1 MALETG
7 SIAIEGDCLMASKL
21 FGGMNLADV
30 ARQVKEKAAPS
41 PYENSPTRPRVP
53 AAELALTGRT
63 SPMAER
69 TSILSVDPKRCRPW
83 KYHNRSNA
91 WYTKERCQD
100 LIDSVVKDGQLE
112 PALARK
118 ITGDGDFD
126 FELIYG
132 MRRRFAAE
140 FTHTKLKI
148 RLTEADDAKCA
159 VLMHI
164 ENADRQDITAMER
177 ALSFQQQL
185 EAKIFSTQDAMAE
198 AFGVSKGQVAKLLK
212 AAQLLKVPAV
222 AQLFSDKSAVPVE
235 AAYSLAVLME
245 RPGAKDVVV
254 KAAQNWATRG
264 EGSRP
269 PAAILK
275 HLSLSL
281 DRSKRIEPLKRD
293 YNVGPSTRMT
303 VVRNPK
309 GKVTL
314 AFPKG
319 LRESDREGLMAAID
333 KLLKDLG

>member
-1 MALETG
+1 V
-7 SIAIEGDCLMASKL
+7 
-21 FGGMNLADV
+21 NLSDV
-30 ARQVKEKAAPS
+30 AKQVKERAEPS
-41 PYENSPTRPRVP
+41 PFLKSPAQPRLP
-53 AAELALTGRT
+53 AAELALTGRAAPT
-63 SPMAER
+63 FER
-69 TSILSVDPKRCRPW
+69 ENILSVDPKRCRPW

-100 LIDSVVKDGQLE
+100 LIDSMGKDGQLE

-118 ITGDGDFD
+118 LAGDADFD

-140 FTHTKLKI
+140 HTHNKLKV
-148 RLTEADDAKCA
+148 RVTDADDAKAA

-185 EAKIFSTQDAMAE
+185 EAKIFASQDAMAE
-198 AFGVSKGQVAKLLK
+198 AFGLSKGQVTKLLK
-212 AAQLLKVPAV
+212 AAQLLKHSTIG
-222 AQLFSDKSAVPVE
+222 QLFADRSAVPVE
-235 AAYSLAVLME
+235 AAYQLSVLME
-245 RPGAKDVVV
+245 RPGAKEVVV
-254 KAAQNWATRG
+254 KAAQNLLAKG
-264 EGSRP
+264 ESGRT
-269 PAAILK
+269 PAATLRV
-275 HLSLSL
+275 LSTSL
-281 DRSKRIEPLKRD
+281 DRSRHVEPMKKE
-293 YNVGPSTRMT
+293 YHVGPSTQMT

-319 LRESDREGLMAAID
+319 LREADREGLLAAIE

>member
-1 MALETG
+1 
-7 SIAIEGDCLMASKL
+7 MASKL
-21 FGGMNLADV
+21 FGGVNLSDV
-30 ARQVKEKAAPS
+30 AKQVKERAEPS
-41 PYENSPTRPRVP
+41 PYVNSPAKPRLA

-63 SPMAER
+63 TPTFER
-69 TSILSVDPKRCRPW
+69 ENILSADPKRCRPW

-100 LIDSVVKDGQLE
+100 LIDSIPRDGQRE

-118 ITGDGDFD
+118 LNGDPDFD

-140 FTHTKLKI
+140 FTHTKLKV
-148 RLTEADDAKCA
+148 RLTEVDDAKAA

-185 EAKIFSTQDAMAE
+185 EAKVFTTQEAMAE
-198 AFGVSKGQVAKLLK
+198 AFGLGSPQVTKLLK
-212 AAQLLKVPAV
+212 AAQLFKHAPI
-222 AQLFSDKSAVPVE
+222 AQLFPDRSAVPV
-235 AAYSLAVLME
+235 APAYELVTLME
-245 RPGAKDVVV
+245 RSGAKEVVL
-254 KAAQNWATRG
+254 KAAQNWVARG
-264 EGSRP
+264 ESGRT
-269 PAAILK
+269 PAATLK
-275 HLSLSL
+275 YLATSL
-281 DRSKRIEPLKRD
+281 DRSRQVEPIKRD

-303 VVRNPK
+303 MTRNAK

-314 AFPKG
+314 SFPKG
-319 LRESDREGLMAAID
+319 LREADRDGVLAAVE

>member
-1 MALETG
+1 
-7 SIAIEGDCLMASKL
+7 MASKL
-21 FGGMNLADV
+21 FGGMNLSDV
-30 ARQVKEKAAPS
+30 ARQIKEKGDPS
-41 PYENSPTRPRVP
+41 PYETSPTRPRVP

-63 SPMAER
+63 VPMAER
-69 TSILSVDPKRCRPW
+69 TNVLSVDPKRCRPW
-83 KYHNRSNA
+83 KFHNRSNT
-91 WYTKERCQD
+91 WYTKDRCQE

-118 ITGDGDFD
+118 LSADTDFD
-126 FELIYG
+126 YELIYG

-148 RLTEADDAKCA
+148 RLTEADDAKAA

-185 EAKIFSTQDAMAE
+185 EGKIFASQDAMAE
-198 AFGVSKGQVAKLLK
+198 AFGVSKGQVTKLLK
-212 AAQLLKVPAV
+212 AAQLIKHPTIT
-222 AQLFSDKSAVPVE
+222 QLFADKSVVPVE
-235 AAYSLAVLME
+235 AAYQLSVLME
-245 RPGAKDVVV
+245 RPGAKDVVL
-254 KAAQNWATRG
+254 KAAQNLLAKG
-264 EGSRP
+264 ESGRT
-269 PAAILK
+269 PAATLK
-275 HLSLSL
+275 VLAGSL
-281 DRSKRIEPLKRD
+281 DRSRRLEPMRRD
-293 YNVGPSTRMT
+293 YHVGPSTPMT

-319 LRESDREGLMAAID
+319 LREADREGLMAAIE

>member
-1 MALETG
+1 
-7 SIAIEGDCLMASKL
+7 MASKL
-21 FGGMNLADV
+21 FGGMNLSEV
-30 ARQVKEKAAPS
+30 AKQIKEKGDPS
-41 PYENSPTRPRVP
+41 PYESSPARPRVP

-69 TSILSVDPKRCRPW
+69 TNVLSVDPKRCRPW
-83 KYHNRSNA
+83 KYHNRSDS
-91 WYTKERCQD
+91 WYTKDRCQD

-118 ITGDGDFD
+118 VTGEADFD

-148 RLTEADDAKCA
+148 RLTEADDAKAA

-185 EAKIFSTQDAMAE
+185 EAKIFATQEAMAE
-198 AFGVSKGQVAKLLK
+198 AFGLGSPQVTKLLK
-212 AAQLLKVPAV
+212 AAQLFRHAPI
-222 AQLFSDKSAVPVE
+222 AQLFSDRSAVPV
-235 AAYSLAVLME
+235 APAYELVTLME
-245 RPGAKDVVV
+245 RPGAKEVVL
-254 KAAQNWATRG
+254 KAAQNLGARG
-264 EGSRP
+264 EGGRT
-269 PAAILK
+269 PAATLK
-275 HLSLSL
+275 YLATSL
-281 DRSKRIEPLKRD
+281 DRSRQVEPIKRD

-309 GKVTL
+309 GKVTMT
-314 AFPKG
+314 FPKG
-319 LRESDREGLMAAID
+319 LRASDREGLLAAVE